1 MTLCRTLT
9 LVLSLGLIV
18 AVALTMLTAFGLGL
32 AMVATDTL
40 IVNLT
45 KRGRA
50 TTTSLNRAAANIGT
64 AVGGISGG
72 LALSQGGYRLLGI
85 SALIFGSAAFI
96 AVAASMARRRTTVTA

>member
-1 MTLCRTLT
+1 MTLGCTLT

-18 AVALTMLTAFGLGL
+18 AVALTMLTAFGLGF

-45 KRGRA
+45 TEGRA

-64 AVGGISGG
+64 ATGGLSGG

-85 SALIFGSAAFI
+85 YALIFGAAAFI
-96 AVAASMARRRTTVTA
+96 VVVASMMRRQAGKGS